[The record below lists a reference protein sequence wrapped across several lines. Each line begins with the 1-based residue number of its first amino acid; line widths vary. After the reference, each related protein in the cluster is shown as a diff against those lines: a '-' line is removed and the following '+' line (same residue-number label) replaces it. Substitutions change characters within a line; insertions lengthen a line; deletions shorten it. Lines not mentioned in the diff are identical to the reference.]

1 MNAQYKLGPCQIFER
16 AIWAPSFV
24 YTITRVRLFN
34 NSVSVFAFISSLSYP
49 PQTMGSKKEVKGKKT
64 FTFKG
69 QRSRNFSLRKINGLK
84 VQASRI
90 FQKCHRL
97 KNGGLETYDVKYGE
111 KRVQDLNKNV
121 PSTYGYNQ
129 RLAYWQGIFQDAQLE
144 LNSLKSPEPAGEL
157 DVREGGALH
166 HFLTEMISFWMGA

>member
-1 MNAQYKLGPCQIFER
+1 
-16 AIWAPSFV
+16 
-24 YTITRVRLFN
+24 
-34 NSVSVFAFISSLSYP
+34 
-49 PQTMGSKKEVKGKKT
+49 MGSKKEVKGKKT
-64 FTFKG
+64 ITFKG

-121 PSTYGYNQ
+121 PSSYGYNQ

-144 LNSLKSPEPAGEL
+144 LNSLKSPEPAGDL
-157 DVREGGALH
+157 DVREGG
-166 HFLTEMISFWMGA
+166 GASPIPVGDDFVLDGGLDLQPEAATNCEEESLQDSVMCQDAPVADNFQGG